1 MSRQDAQARR
11 RTSERRGWR
20 LLRASVRLCLC
31 ASVFTACG
39 APGKNVA
46 AAGVAADSADQTMW
60 GMTQYL
66 TKNGVNQ
73 AVLQA
78 DTVYVYE
85 ATGRADLRHVKVT
98 FYTAQGDPESV
109 LTGKQG
115 TYWTRTNQMSA
126 AGNVIVVRTADQ
138 ARLKTEFLEY
148 DPAKNE
154 VRTDQ
159 PFVADKGEQHFEG
172 VGFVC
177 DPGFTNCTS
186 QQTRGNAGHL
196 VMPPR

>member
-1 MSRQDAQARR
+1 MRPCP
-11 RTSERRGWR
+11 
-20 LLRASVRLCLC
+20 RAFRALVPLCVC
-31 ASVFTACG
+31 AAVPAVFTACG
-39 APGKNVA
+39 SPGKNVA
-46 AAGVAADSADQTMW
+46 AAGLAADSADQTMW

-66 TKNGVNQ
+66 TKDGVNQ
-73 AVLQA
+73 AFLQA

-85 ATGRADLRHVKVT
+85 ASGRADLRHVKVT

-109 LTGKQG
+109 LTGKAG

-126 AGNVIVVRTADQ
+126 TGNVIVVRTADQ

-159 PFVADKGEQHFEG
+159 PYVADKGEQHFEG